1 MRAEKMKRIL
11 IVDDAMFMRGNIK
24 RILQKTGEDYDIIE
38 ADNGEKAVEACLL
51 STASPESAIDLIILD
66 ITMPIVDGLTALK
79 EIRKICPD
87 TKVIMCSSLDQQ
99 QIIIDSI
106 QNGAD
111 NFIVKPF
118 TDDIIIK
125 AVKYEL
131 R

>member
-1 MRAEKMKRIL
+1 MKRIL

-24 RILQKTGEDYDIIE
+24 RILEKTGADYEIIE
-38 ADNGEKAVEACLL
+38 AENGEKAVEACLL
-51 STASPESAIDLIILD
+51 STVSKDKAIDLIILD
-66 ITMPIVDGLTALK
+66 ITMPILDGLSALK

-87 TKVIMCSSLDQQ
+87 TRIIMCSSLDQQ
-99 QIIIDSI
+99 QVIVDSI

-125 AVKYEL
+125 AVQYEL
-131 R
+131 RQS

>member
-1 MRAEKMKRIL
+1 MKRIL

-24 RILQKTGEDYDIIE
+24 RILEKTGADYEIIE
-38 ADNGEKAVEACLL
+38 AENGEKAVEACLL
-51 STASPESAIDLIILD
+51 STVSSDKAIDLIILD
-66 ITMPIVDGLTALK
+66 ITMPILDGLSALK

-87 TKVIMCSSLDQQ
+87 TKIIMCSSLDQQ
-99 QIIIDSI
+99 QVIVDSI

-125 AVKYEL
+125 AVQYEL
-131 R
+131 RDK